1 MDINHDELRR
11 ALRDLDQ
18 EHREVMPKWRD
29 SLMRLLVDDQETPT
43 EAKADLLLGGFNR
56 RRFMRLGGLAA
67 VGGVVLAACGD
78 DKKKDASANGSTET
92 TAAAATPTSEAGSG
106 ASKTDQTIA
115 RTAASLENFAVAVY
129 DKAIQNAAA
138 LKISDPVAKAAVLFK
153 SQHAEHASAFNAA
166 ATNLGGQPYTDPN
179 PTAAKAF
186 ESTIA
191 ALKTEQ
197 DVLKLAFNLEQIAA
211 ETYQGVGMKL
221 STPMLRQ
228 TAMTVGGVEARHMAI
243 LGHFIT
249 PPTSVPAVAFQP
261 IDKAVD
267 SSFYV

>member
-1 MDINHDELRR
+1 MDINNDELRR
-11 ALRDLDQ
+11 ELRDLDK

-29 SLMRLLVDDQETPT
+29 SLMRLMDDKETPT

-56 RRFMRLGGLAA
+56 RRFMNLSGLAL
-67 VGGVVLAACGD
+67 VGGAVLAACGS
-78 DKKKDASANGSTET
+78 DKKKDNGATATTEATTAT
-92 TAAAATPTSEAGSG
+92 TAAGG
-106 ASKTDQTIA
+106 NKTDQTIA

-129 DKAIQNAAA
+129 DKAIMNAAA

-153 SQHAEHASAFNAA
+153 SQHEEHAKAFNAA
-166 ATNLGGQPYTDPN
+166 ATQLGGSPYTDPN

-197 DVLKLAFNLEQIAA
+197 DVLKLAFGLEQIAA
-211 ETYQGVGMKL
+211 QTYQGVGMKL

-228 TAMTVGGVEARHMAI
+228 TSMTVGGVEARHMAI
-243 LGHFIT
+243 LAHFIT
-249 PPTSVPAVAFQP
+249 PPMTVPAAAFQMT
-261 IDKAVD
+261 DKAID
-267 SSFYV
+267 ASYYV

>member
-1 MDINHDELRR
+1 MNMDINNDELRR
-11 ALRDLDQ
+11 ELRDLDK

-29 SLMRLLVDDQETPT
+29 SLMRLLVDDKETPT
-43 EAKADLLLGGFNR
+43 EDKADLLLGGFNR
-56 RRFMRLGGLAA
+56 RRFMKLSGLAVA
-67 VGGVVLAACGD
+67 GGTLLAACGD
-78 DKKKDASANGSTET
+78 DKKKEASGGAAETTTT
-92 TAAAATPTSEAGSG
+92 TAASA

-115 RTAASLENFAVAVY
+115 RTAASLEIFAVAVY
-129 DKAIQNAAA
+129 DKAIMNAAA
-138 LKISDPVAKAAVLFK
+138 LKISDGVAKAAVLFK
-153 SQHAEHASAFNAA
+153 SQHDEHAKAFNAA
-166 ATNLGGQPYTDPN
+166 ATQLGGQPYTDPN

-186 ESTIA
+186 ETQIA

-197 DVLKLAFNLEQIAA
+197 DVLKLAFGLEQIAA

-243 LGHFIT
+243 LAHFIT
-249 PPTSVPAVAFQP
+249 PPMTVPAMAFQP

-267 SSFYV
+267 ASFYV

>member
-1 MDINHDELRR
+1 MDINNDELRR
-11 ALRDLDQ
+11 ELRDLDK
-18 EHREVMPKWRD
+18 EHREVMPRWRD
-29 SLMRLLVDDQETPT
+29 SLMRLMDDKETPT

-56 RRFMRLGGLAA
+56 RRFMNLSGLAL
-67 VGGVVLAACGD
+67 VGGAVLAACGS
-78 DKKKDASANGSTET
+78 DKKNSSSSNGSTASTEATTAT
-92 TAAAATPTSEAGSG
+92 TAAAAAG

-129 DKAIQNAAA
+129 DKAIMNAAA

-153 SQHAEHASAFNAA
+153 AQHTEHASAFNAA
-166 ATNLGGQPYTDPN
+166 ATQLGGQPYTDPN

-186 ESTIA
+186 EAQIA

-197 DVLKLAFNLEQIAA
+197 DVLKFAFALEQIAA
-211 ETYQGVGMKL
+211 QTYQGVGMKL
-221 STPMLRQ
+221 STPKLRQ

-243 LGHFIT
+243 LAHFIT
-249 PPTSVPAVAFQP
+249 PPMTVPEKAFQP
-261 IDKAVD
+261 VDKAVD

>member
-1 MDINHDELRR
+1 MEDINNDELRR
-11 ALRDLDQ
+11 ELRDLDQ

-29 SLMRLLVDDQETPT
+29 SLMRLLVDDKETPT
-43 EAKADLLLGGFNR
+43 GAKADLILGGFNR
-56 RRFMRLGGLAA
+56 RRFMKLGGLALA
-67 VGGVVLAACGD
+67 GGTVLAACGD
-78 DKKKDASANGSTET
+78 DKKKSDSSSSKGSTAATTAT
-92 TAAAATPTSEAGSG
+92 TAA

-129 DKAIQNAAA
+129 DKAITNAAA
-138 LKISDPVAKAAVLFK
+138 LKISAGVAKAAVLFK
-153 SQHAEHASAFNAA
+153 SQHVEHASAFNAA
-166 ATNLGGQPYTDPN
+166 ATQLGGQPYTDPN

-186 ESTIA
+186 EAQIA

-197 DVLKLAFNLEQIAA
+197 DVLKFAFALEQIAA

-243 LGHFIT
+243 LAHFIT
-249 PPTSVPAVAFQP
+249 PPMTVPAVAFQP

>member
-1 MDINHDELRR
+1 MDINNDEVRR
-11 ALRDLDQ
+11 ALRDLDK

-29 SLMRLLVDDQETPT
+29 SLMRLMVDDKDTPT
-43 EAKADLLLGGFNR
+43 EAKADFLLGGFNR
-56 RRFMRLGGLAA
+56 RRFLRLGGLAA
-67 VGGVVLAACGD
+67 IGGTVLAACGN
-78 DKKKDASANGSTET
+78 DKKKDDSSASTATTGAATASTEAASAT
-92 TAAAATPTSEAGSG
+92 
-106 ASKTDQTIA
+106 SKTDQTIA

-166 ATNLGGQPYTDPN
+166 ATQLGGQPYTDPN

-197 DVLKLAFNLEQIAA
+197 DVLKLAFSLEQIAA

-249 PPTSVPAVAFQP
+249 PPMNVPAAAFQP

>member
-1 MDINHDELRR
+1 MDINNDELRR
-11 ALRDLDQ
+11 ELRDLDQ
-18 EHREVMPKWRD
+18 DHRQVMPRWRD
-29 SLMRLLVDDQETPT
+29 SLFRLFEDKETPT

-56 RRFMRLGGLAA
+56 RRFMALTGLAA
-67 VGGVVLAACGD
+67 VGGTVLAACGSD
-78 DKKKDASANGSTET
+78 DKSSSSATKGSTAATATTMAASAGN
-92 TAAAATPTSEAGSG
+92 
-106 ASKTDQTIA
+106 KTDQTIA

-129 DKAIQNAAA
+129 DKAITNAAA

-153 SQHAEHASAFNAA
+153 SQHTEHAAAFNAA
-166 ATNLGGQPYTDPN
+166 ATQLGGQPYTDPN

-186 ESTIA
+186 EATIA

-197 DVLKLAFNLEQIAA
+197 DVLKLAFGLEQIAA

-243 LGHFIT
+243 LNHFIV
-249 PPTSVPAVAFQP
+249 PPATVPAVAFQP

-267 SSFYV
+267 STFYV

>member
-11 ALRDLDQ
+11 ELRDLDQ

-29 SLMRLLVDDQETPT
+29 SLMRLLVDDKETPT
-43 EAKADLLLGGFNR
+43 EAKADVLLGGFNR
-56 RRFMRLGGLAA
+56 RRFMELSGLAV
-67 VGGVVLAACGD
+67 VGGTLLAACGSS
-78 DKKKDASANGSTET
+78 KKSDSGSVTSSTAAATAT
-92 TAAAATPTSEAGSG
+92 TAAAPA

-129 DKAIQNAAA
+129 DKAIMNAAA
-138 LKISDPVAKAAVLFK
+138 LKISAPVAKAATLFK
-153 SQHAEHASAFNAA
+153 SQHTEHAQAFNAA
-166 ATNLGGQPYTDPN
+166 ATQLGGQPYTDPN

-186 ESTIA
+186 DAQIA

-197 DVLKLAFNLEQIAA
+197 DVLKLAFGLEQIAA

-243 LGHFIT
+243 LAHFIT
-249 PPTSVPAVAFQP
+249 PPMTVPAAAFQP

-267 SSFYV
+267 AKFYV

>member
-1 MDINHDELRR
+1 MDINNDELRR
-11 ALRDLDQ
+11 ELRDLDR

-29 SLMRLLVDDQETPT
+29 SLMRLLVDDTETPT
-43 EAKADLLLGGFNR
+43 EAKADVLLGGFNR
-56 RRFMRLGGLAA
+56 RRFMELSGLAV
-67 VGGVVLAACGD
+67 VGGTLLAACGSS
-78 DKKKDASANGSTET
+78 KKSESGSATNSTAATTAT
-92 TAAAATPTSEAGSG
+92 TAA

-129 DKAIQNAAA
+129 DKAIMNAAA
-138 LKISDPVAKAAVLFK
+138 LKIGAPVAKAATLFK
-153 SQHAEHASAFNAA
+153 SQHDEHAKAFNAA
-166 ATNLGGQPYTDPN
+166 ATQLGGQPYTDPN

-186 ESTIA
+186 SAQIA

-197 DVLKLAFNLEQIAA
+197 DVLKLAFGLEQIAA

-243 LGHFIT
+243 LAHFIT
-249 PPTSVPAVAFQP
+249 PPMTVPAAAFQP

-267 SSFYV
+267 ASFYV